1 MRQILLDNFTLQGSY
16 GFLQGRRSALREGCL
31 QVLLESV
38 VLYDRIHVPSDVLE
52 RNEASRWTADQFP
65 GVITGQSMRLTPDMH
80 HHVVDVKVIARYRE
94 LLADHNPFQKFE
106 TEEAYYIER
115 EGRPRGLSPPE
126 WMGRGRGSYTFSE
139 RHLYYSWFCT
149 ELGGELGLN
158 YVPNPTR
165 VDLFRDDAFRA
176 KVNFPDF
183 ARDII
188 QRMEKVRA
196 EQARLIQEVFQSVRV
211 PISLPMVYSFIK
223 ANAKD
228 ATGFAKKALELRDSS
243 EARAYRKYCERL
255 DISVQEG
262 SLVPASEALGE
273 IEALAGQWSRSLGKA
288 KKSRKWQLA
297 ALIPPV
303 ATVGTEVEA
312 PFPNFGALDR
322 KPQFVFVHRMLSQR
336 GAEVS
341 LWFQAGFCVQIRGR
355 AGICNGPQP

>member
-1 MRQILLDNFTLQGSY
+1 
-16 GFLQGRRSALREGCL
+16 
-31 QVLLESV
+31 
-38 VLYDRIHVPSDVLE
+38 
-52 RNEASRWTADQFP
+52 
-65 GVITGQSMRLTPDMH
+65 
-80 HHVVDVKVIARYRE
+80 
-94 LLADHNPFQKFE
+94 
-106 TEEAYYIER
+106 
-115 EGRPRGLSPPE
+115 
-126 WMGRGRGSYTFSE
+126 MGRGRGSYTFSE

-297 ALIPPV
+297 A
-303 ATVGTEVEA
+303 
-312 PFPNFGALDR
+312 
-322 KPQFVFVHRMLSQR
+322 
-336 GAEVS
+336 
-341 LWFQAGFCVQIRGR
+341 
-355 AGICNGPQP
+355 